1 MLELILGRAGTG
13 KTTLLRK
20 RLCGKHCAEND
31 LDRPGTI
38 YV

>member
-20 RLCGKHCAEND
+20 HLVESCAEND